1 MEILEDQQ
9 ERLLARFS
17 KQQSLQGVQR
27 ALAALA
33 RVDGLPGGVVH
44 GHVQQGQQGWQRGLE
59 RAVEGEHPAGH
70 LLTNLAKIVA
80 VLDIEVALEQVD
92 HGQVAGGL
100 AVGEG

>member
-1 MEILEDQQ
+1 VEILEDQQ

-17 KQQSLQGVQR
+17 KQQSLHGVQR
-27 ALAALA
+27 ALA

-59 RAVEGEHPAGH
+59 RAVEGEHLAGH

-80 VLDIEVALEQVD
+80 VLDLEVALEQVD